1 MAKIDKFV
9 KFVKMGCCATIS
21 PMVVAS
27 SPRGAAKRALCRVHD
42 IKRSPDSPLEVT
54 PLKTQGEFVPL
65 SYRRSTSRSQL

>member
-9 KFVKMGCCATIS
+9 KFVKMGRCATIS

-42 IKRSPDSPLEVT
+42 IKRSPEFTFRSYAVENPRRIRSVVLSPQHI
-54 PLKTQGEFVPL
+54 P
-65 SYRRSTSRSQL
+65 SQL